1 MWNAQWVQKLRI
13 GFQVGKVTRNFVKV
27 SWTLEMQIP
36 IENETGA
43 NKWLIFFR
51 NWFNNSRVYLL
62 VVYALNLVRYWGWIN
77 VFISGIHW
85 KSGRLDPFTRLS
97 RVVLGWVGVR
107 EVSINPS
114 WGTVHQSYT
123 GSCLP
128 KTWGIMMLQYSTI

>member
-1 MWNAQWVQKLRI
+1 MWNAQWVQKLRTEY
-13 GFQVGKVTRNFVKV
+13 QVGKVTRNFVKV
-27 SWTLEMQIP
+27 SWTLEVQIP
-36 IENETGA
+36 IENETVA

-51 NWFNNSRVYLL
+51 NCNSRVYLL
-62 VVYALNLVRYWGWIN
+62 VVYVLNLVGYWGWIN

-85 KSGRLDPFTRLS
+85 KSGQLDPFTGLS

-114 WGTVHQSYT
+114 GGTVHQSYT